1 MTIIWS
7 ERIYLFEYKYIPF
20 SYVATRLS
28 RPAEPS
34 QQVCSLQSA
43 GLPSL
48 VGTPCNRTTTTCLVV
63 RLYTL
68 ELYDHTPYS
77 RTTVTL

>member
-1 MTIIWS
+1 MLTNKIFNAS
-7 ERIYLFEYKYIPF
+7 ALQVNTF
-20 SYVATRLS
+20 SNVATRLG

-48 VGTPCNRTTTTCLVV
+48 VATPCNRTTTTCLVV
-63 RLYTL
+63 QLYTL
-68 ELYDHTPYS
+68 
-77 RTTVTL
+77 

>member
-7 ERIYLFEYKYIPF
+7 ERIYLFEYKYIP
-20 SYVATRLS
+20 SRMLS
-28 RPAEPS
+28 LGSADLLSLVSRSAHCS

-48 VGTPCNRTTTTCLVV
+48 VATPCNRTTTTCLVV
-63 RLYTL
+63 QLYTL
-68 ELYDHTPYS
+68 
-77 RTTVTL
+77 